1 MVIKQ
6 SEWVLEKRI
15 SIGTA
20 VLMTAQTIALIIAGS
35 WWIADVDSRVK
46 RNADSVADIKVEQS
60 TLRQQQS
67 ISSLD
72 AARFDER
79 LRAFDKQLVRFDHL
93 IDRISAAQNNTP

>member
-6 SEWVLEKRI
+6 GEWVLEKRI

-20 VLMTAQTIALIIAGS
+20 VLMTAQTIALIMAGS
-35 WWIADVDSRVK
+35 WWIADVDGRVK
-46 RNADSVADIKVEQS
+46 RNADNVADIKVEQS

-72 AARFDER
+72 AARLDER
-79 LRAFDKQLVRFDHL
+79 LRAFDKQLTHFDDL
-93 IDRISAAQNNTP
+93 IDRISVERKKMP

>member
-6 SEWVLEKRI
+6 GEWVLEKRI

-20 VLMTAQTIALIIAGS
+20 ILMTAQTIALIIAGS

-46 RNADSVADIKVEQS
+46 HNSDTVIELKREQS
-60 TLRQQQS
+60 SQHQQLRTA
-67 ISSLD
+67 SLD

-79 LRAFDKQLVRFDHL
+79 LRAFDKQLARFDHL
-93 IDRISAAQNNTP
+93 IDRINLEQKNRP